1 MKNIQYIFGTL
12 LILAI
17 QFSSLGQSE
26 DAAIK
31 TTLTNYLEGVTTGDT
46 AKLNK
51 AFHSTA
57 ILKTFNTNTG
67 KIQDFPVKTFIA
79 KTPSGGV
86 EATGKINSYSYAGIS
101 AAASIELAFSDFK
114 YIDQLSLLKIND
126 QWKIVARVF
135 SRVDLATETKG
146 SAAASPAIK
155 FTPKPAA
162 KKTSTANVKPKK
174 DDGW

>member
-1 MKNIQYIFGTL
+1 MKNIQYILGM
-12 LILAI
+12 ILMLGI
-17 QFSSLGQSE
+17 SISSVAQSE
-26 DAAIK
+26 DNAIK
-31 TTLTNYLEGVTTGDT
+31 TTLNNYLEGITTGDT

-57 ILKTFNTNTG
+57 VLKTFNTNTG

-101 AAASIELAFSDFK
+101 ASASIELAFSDFK

-146 SAAASPAIK
+146 SAIASPAIK
-155 FTPKPAA
+155 STPKPAA
-162 KKTSTANVKPKK
+162 KKPSTANVKPKK